1 MSQFDTDQL
10 FQIAEKL
17 SQDFSL
23 FPPQDDQNTPY
34 IQGLLSQKQIDEK
47 VAYLAGLDIDSYIQ
61 EVVSPS
67 ESSQRL
73 NARQLVHKLT
83 TRFIFEEEFGPL
95 YIAEVELHFGTGFRR
110 IGFIGQ
116 NRAERNGAW
125 LPEHHKQAVH
135 AMRNFAKHS
144 IPIVTLMDTPGA
156 DASEEANLN
165 NQAHSISHLIAE
177 MANVDT
183 PSVGIILGAGYSGGA
198 IPLASTNILL
208 SVRDGIFNTIQPQ
221 GLASI
226 ARKYNLSWQECAKY
240 VGVSA
245 YELLQNNVI
254 DGIID
259 YAPSDRIDQL
269 QNLLNA
275 IISSINSIERGA
287 IHFARENPYL
297 MDHYQRSVE
306 RFLNPSKKLH
316 AIEKNS
322 NMELATSPSEHHN
335 IFRMT
340 YRYMR
345 YLTLRK
351 RIFSTSKGHYS
362 RITETEIPSGKLNER
377 IEEEKREKFQKWL
390 QAPDKIRYDD
400 ELNKLWKNYRQKS
413 EERSDSRGSLS
424 ALFFGEP
431 EDNYIKAKQDFS
443 FSLGLYLFNR
453 WKSDAE
459 INFSELIN
467 YLTNYQQSRFLL
479 THDDLQNS
487 SAILSFIKTNEHELA
502 RFFQQSL
509 DFDTQALLAKYDEDS
524 EVDDELISG
533 LTKTLNDIIK
543 GNKISS
549 DICQHISLSPLTQ
562 QLLNSVASGSMET
575 NRRVLEDALAP
586 YLRIKEDATALKEN
600 SDVSVLDAIRLDDL
614 RTDFINISENLIMF
628 GNLYDYVIRNLGTI
642 AKEAKE
648 THSLSYNAV
657 NELINNG
664 LAYANK
670 HSKSEN
676 HKEEFANWFQ
686 FFIASSNRSEFLKQV
701 EEWKK
706 HSFPRLSDTLFVIV
720 TFFFE
725 KLLTEY
731 YESND
736 GNNYTG
742 RINPYSIGRRKDFWN
757 RLTIAYFDLLI
768 QDVLDDYKK
777 QKLTNSQAFV
787 DRFFH
792 DFEEI
797 NDHLMTSDPVKFPGF
812 RNAIEN
818 ALNNDI
824 TPCGVITGFGTI
836 KIGDESRRVGTLISN
851 LDFQA
856 GAFDM
861 ASAEK
866 FCKLMVEC
874 ARHNYPIV
882 CFVSS
887 GGMQTKEGASAL
899 FSMSVVNDRITRFV
913 RDNDLP
919 IVVFGFG
926 DCTGGAQASFA
937 THPMVQSFYFSG
949 TNMPFAGQI
958 VVPSYLPA
966 TCTLSNYLS
975 LNNGAMAD
983 LVKHPFIEDLD
994 VRLRAIDP
1002 AIPVASKSTEE
1013 VLQRILKGYVTPAK
1027 AKASES
1033 SSAVAE
1039 KIFRPVKKVLIH
1051 ARGCTAQKLVKKA
1064 QENNIDVVL
1073 VQSDPDMT
1081 STAADLLNQN
1091 GRLVC
1096 IGGNTPDESYLNA
1109 QSVIRIA
1116 ELEKVDS
1123 LHPGI
1128 GFLSESAQFA
1138 AFCGN
1143 HDLNFIGPRVS
1154 SMETMGNKS
1163 NAINTAI
1170 SSNVPVVPGSHGIVT
1185 TSAIAAKV
1193 ASEIGYPVLLKAVH
1207 GGGGKGIQVVHE
1219 PSSIHEL
1226 FHQISTEAKS
1236 AFGSGDIY
1244 LEKFVTSLRHIE
1256 VQILRD
1262 SHGNTKVLGLRDC
1275 SVQRN
1280 NQKIIEESAST
1291 MLPKSLEEKV
1301 YKYAE
1306 SLSDAVE
1313 YTGAG
1318 TVEFI
1323 YNLEANDVYF
1333 MEMNTRLQVEH
1344 PVTELVTGID
1354 IVSEQFNIASGG
1366 NIKNIKP
1373 KQKGYAIEVRVN
1385 AEKAVIQNDEVNFIP
1400 NAGKITRCEIPEGKD
1415 IQILKSIDTDKEV
1428 TPFYDSMVVQIIC
1441 YGKDRNDTI
1450 KKLLSYL
1457 DSVVIQG
1464 VSTNIPLIKRI
1475 LNDEVFVNGDYD
1487 TNYLPKFLD
1496 RTDRDTL
1503 IEEIEASAGNDKN
1516 SVTLDTLQ
1524 VEGSNELKVLAPASS
1539 IFYSAP
1545 SPTEPSYVKEG
1556 DIIEVNQTLCLM
1568 EAMKMFSPLNLKSFN
1583 SQSNKLYDPDLQYQ
1597 VVRIHNSEGQQ
1608 VNQGDLLFVIK
1619 PITH

>member
-1 MSQFDTDQL
+1 MPQYDTDQL

-23 FPPQDDQNTPY
+23 FPEQDSDTTPS
-34 IQGLLSQKQIDEK
+34 IQGLLSPEQIQDR
-47 VAYLAGLDIDSYIQ
+47 LSFLQQLDIDNYIK

-73 NARQLVHKLT
+73 NAKQLIHKLT
-83 TRFIFEEEFGPL
+83 SRFITEMDMGPL
-95 YIAEVELHFGTGFRR
+95 YAAEVELDFGLGFRR
-110 IGFIGQ
+110 VGFIAQ

-125 LPEHHKQAVH
+125 LPEHHKAAVK
-135 AMRNFAKHS
+135 AMKGFAKHA

-165 NQAHSISHLIAE
+165 NQAHSISRLIAE
-177 MANVDT
+177 MANTDVPT
-183 PSVGIILGAGYSGGA
+183 VGIIWGAGYSGGA

-254 DGIID
+254 DGVID
-259 YAPSDRIDQL
+259 YAPSDRIDQI

-275 IISSINSIERGA
+275 ITSSIISIERGA
-287 IHFARENPYL
+287 ETFARENPYL
-297 MDHYQRSVE
+297 MDHYKRSVE
-306 RFLNPSKKLH
+306 RYLNPSDKL
-316 AIEKNS
+316 AAMEKGS
-322 NMELATSPSEHHN
+322 SMMLAASPSEHHN
-335 IFRMT
+335 LFRMT

-351 RIFSTSKGHYS
+351 RIFSSTTGNYS
-362 RITETEIPSGKLNER
+362 RVAETEIPKGTLNER
-377 IEEEKREKFQKWL
+377 LEKEKRQKFQKWL

-400 ELNKLWKNYRQKS
+400 ELNKLWKNYCQKL

-424 ALFFGEP
+424 KLFFGEP
-431 EDNYIKAKQDFS
+431 EDNYLEAKQDYCFS
-443 FSLGLYLFNR
+443 VGLYLFNR
-453 WKSDAE
+453 WKADADV
-459 INFSELIN
+459 NFEELIQ

-479 THDDLQNS
+479 KQDDLADAT
-487 SAILSFIKTNEHELA
+487 AILAFVKKNEHPLA
-502 RFFQQSL
+502 EFIQNAM
-509 DFDTQALLAKYDEDS
+509 DFDTQALLS
-524 EVDDELISG
+524 EYQDDAPSESLLEG
-533 LTKTLNDIIK
+533 LTQTLNNIIK
-543 GNKISS
+543 GEKIPKTV
-549 DICQHISLSPLTQ
+549 CEEISLGTLTQ
-562 QLLNSVASGSMET
+562 QLLNSVASGNLET
-575 NRRVLEDALAP
+575 NRRILEDALAP
-586 YLRIKEDATALKEN
+586 YLRIKTDDSSVISN
-600 SDVSVLDAIRLDDL
+600 SEITILDTILLDDL
-614 RTDFINISENLIMF
+614 RSEFLSISRNLIMF
-628 GNLYDYVIRNLGTI
+628 GNLYDFVILHMVDV

-648 THSLSYNAV
+648 THSLSYQVVDRLLNQSL
-657 NELINNG
+657 E
-664 LAYANK
+664 YANK
-670 HSKSEN
+670 FSGGED
-676 HKEEFANWFQ
+676 HKEDFANWFKYL
-686 FFIASSNRSEFLKQV
+686 IESNKRVEFLKQV

-706 HSFPRLSDTLFVIV
+706 HSFPRISDTLFVII

-725 KLLTEY
+725 KLLAEY
-731 YESND
+731 YGSENEADYS
-736 GNNYTG
+736 G
-742 RINPYSIGRRKDFWN
+742 RINPYSIGRKKDFWN

-768 QDVLDDYKK
+768 QDVLDDVKK
-777 QKLTNSQAFV
+777 QRLTQTQNFV

-797 NDHLMTSDPVKFPGF
+797 NEHFMTSDPVSFPGF
-812 RNAIEN
+812 RSSIEN
-818 ALNNDI
+818 ALNKDI

-836 KIGDESRRVGTLISN
+836 KIGNESRRVGTLISN

-926 DCTGGAQASFA
+926 DCTGGAQASFV
-937 THPMVQSFYFSG
+937 THPMVQTFYFSG

-958 VVPSYLPA
+958 VVPSYLPSTA
-966 TCTLSNYLS
+966 TLSNYLS
-975 LNNGAMAD
+975 LNSDAMAD
-983 LVKHPFIEDLD
+983 LVKHPFVDDLD
-994 VRLRAIDP
+994 SKLRGIDP
-1002 AIPVASKSTEE
+1002 AIPVAHKSVEE
-1013 VLQRILKGYVTPAK
+1013 VLERVLKGYVTPG
-1027 AKASES
+1027 KASSKEAAS
-1033 SSAVAE
+1033 QITK

-1051 ARGCTAQKLVKKA
+1051 ARGCTAEKLVKKA
-1064 QENNIDVVL
+1064 QENKIDVVL
-1073 VQSDPDMT
+1073 VQSDPDMN
-1081 STAADLLNQN
+1081 STAADALNSK

-1109 QSVIRIA
+1109 QSVIRVA
-1116 ELEKVDS
+1116 GLEKVDA

-1128 GFLSESAQFA
+1128 GFLSESSQFA

-1143 HDLNFIGPRVS
+1143 NDLNFIGPRVTA
-1154 SMETMGNKS
+1154 METMGNKS

-1170 SSNVPVVPGSHGIVT
+1170 DAGVPVVPGSHGIVT
-1185 TSAIAAKV
+1185 TSAAAAKV

-1207 GGGGKGIQVVHE
+1207 GGGGKGIQVVE
-1219 PSSIHEL
+1219 DAAKIHEL

-1262 SHGNTKVLGLRDC
+1262 NHGNTKVLGLRDC

-1280 NQKIIEESAST
+1280 NQKIIEESEST
-1291 MLPKSLEEKV
+1291 MLPKDLEDKV
-1301 YKYAE
+1301 YDYAAK
-1306 SLSDAVE
+1306 LSEAVE

-1323 YNLEANDVYF
+1323 YNLDANDVYF

-1354 IVSEQFNIASGG
+1354 IVKEQFNIASDGD
-1366 NIKNIKP
+1366 ISKITP
-1373 KQKGYAIEVRVN
+1373 KQDGYAIEVRVN
-1385 AEKAVIQNDEVNFIP
+1385 AEKAALRNDEVQFIP
-1400 NAGKITRCEIPEGKD
+1400 NAGKITRFKLPKDKNIQLLKAIDEG
-1415 IQILKSIDTDKEV
+1415 KEV

-1441 YGKDRNDTI
+1441 HGKDRNDTI
-1450 KKLLSYL
+1450 TKLLAYL
-1457 DSVVIQG
+1457 NKVVIEG

-1475 LNDEVFVNGDYD
+1475 LSDEVFVNGDYD
-1487 TNYLPKFLD
+1487 TNYLPQYLNRID
-1496 RTDRDTL
+1496 RQEL
-1503 IEEIEASAGNDKN
+1503 INEIEASAGQNEQGL
-1516 SVTLDTLQ
+1516 TLDTLM

-1539 IFYSAP
+1539 IFYTAP
-1545 SPTEPSYVKEG
+1545 SPTEPAYVKEG
-1556 DIIEVNQTLCLM
+1556 DIVSVGETLCLM

-1583 SQSNKLYDPDLQYQ
+1583 SQSNKLYDPDMQYQ
-1597 VVRIHNSEGQQ
+1597 IVRIHNSEGQQ

-1619 PITH
+1619 PVTH

>member
-23 FPPQDDQNTPY
+23 FPPQDDEKAPY
-34 IQGLLSQKQIDEK
+34 IQGLVSQEQIDDK
-47 VAYLAGLDIDSYIQ
+47 LVALKNLDIDGYIK

-83 TRFIFEEEFGPL
+83 TRFIYEEEFGPL
-95 YIAEVELHFGTGFRR
+95 YVAEVELHFGTGFRR

-125 LPEHHKQAVH
+125 LPEHHEQAVQ
-135 AMRNFAKHS
+135 AMRGFAKHA
-144 IPIVTLMDTPGA
+144 IPIITLMDTPGA

-183 PSVGIILGAGYSGGA
+183 PTVGIILGAGYSGGA

-221 GLASI
+221 GMASI

-259 YAPSDRIDQL
+259 YAPGDRIDQL

-275 IISSINSIERGA
+275 IISSVTSIERGA
-287 IHFARENPYL
+287 ITFARENPYL
-297 MDHYQRSVE
+297 MDHYKRSVE
-306 RFLNPSKKLH
+306 RFINPSAKLH

-322 NMELATSPSEHHN
+322 NMDVASSPSEHHN

-362 RITETEIPSGKLNER
+362 RLTETEIPSGKLNER
-377 IEEEKREKFQKWL
+377 VEEEKREKFQKWL
-390 QAPDKIRYDD
+390 QAPDKIRYDE
-400 ELNKLWKNYRQKS
+400 ELNKLWKNYRQKAD
-413 EERSDSRGSLS
+413 ERTDSRGSLS
-424 ALFFGEP
+424 KLFFGEP

-459 INFSELIN
+459 VNFSELIN
-467 YLTNYQQSRFLL
+467 YLNNYQQSRFLL
-479 THDDLQNS
+479 TRDDLKDT
-487 SAILSFIKTNEHELA
+487 SAILNFIKTNEHELA
-502 RFFQQSL
+502 RFFQKSL
-509 DFDTQALLAKYDEDS
+509 DFDTQALLAHHNDDS
-524 EVDDELISG
+524 DINDELIMG

-543 GNKISS
+543 GDKVSS
-549 DICQHISLSPLTQ
+549 EICQHISLSALTQ
-562 QLLNSVASGSMET
+562 QLLNSAASGSMET

-586 YLRIKEDATALKEN
+586 YLQIKEDTKALKES

-614 RTDFINISENLIMF
+614 RTDFISISENLIMF

-648 THSLSYNAV
+648 THSLSYKAV
-657 NELINNG
+657 DSLINNG

-676 HKEEFANWFQ
+676 HKEEFANWFK
-686 FFIASSNRSEFLKQV
+686 FFIESNNRSEFLKQV

-731 YESND
+731 YESDDDNE
-736 GNNYTG
+736 YTG

-777 QKLTNSQAFV
+777 QKLTSSQAFV

-818 ALNNDI
+818 ALNNNI

-836 KIGDESRRVGTLISN
+836 KIGEESRRVGTLISN

-975 LNNGAMAD
+975 LNTNSMAD
-983 LVKHPFIEDLD
+983 LVKHPFVDDLD
-994 VRLRAIDP
+994 ARLRTIDP
-1002 AIPVASKSTEE
+1002 AIPVARKTTEE
-1013 VLQRILKGYVTPAK
+1013 VLKRVLKGYVTPAK
-1027 AKASES
+1027 AQESETN
-1033 SSAVAE
+1033 SAVAD

-1081 STAADLLNQN
+1081 STAADILNSR

-1116 ELEKVDS
+1116 ELEKADA

-1170 SSNVPVVPGSHGIVT
+1170 AAGVPVVPGSHGIVT

-1256 VQILRD
+1256 VQVLRD
-1262 SHGNTKVLGLRDC
+1262 SHGNTKILGLRDC

-1291 MLPKSLEEKV
+1291 MLPKVLEDKV

-1306 SLSDAVE
+1306 SLSDAVD
-1313 YTGAG
+1313 YNGAG

-1323 YNLEANDVYF
+1323 YNLDENDVYF

-1344 PVTELVTGID
+1344 PVTEFVTGID

-1366 NIKNIKP
+1366 NIEKLTSKP
-1373 KQKGYAIEVRVN
+1373 KGYAIEVRVN

-1400 NAGKITRCEIPEGKD
+1400 NAGKITKCVIPEGKD
-1415 IQILKSIDTDKEV
+1415 IQILKSIDTNKEV

-1441 YGKDRNDTI
+1441 HGKDRNDTI
-1450 KKLLSYL
+1450 KKLISHL
-1457 DSVVIQG
+1457 DTVTIQG
-1464 VSTNIPLIKRI
+1464 VSTNIPLLKRV
-1475 LNDEVFVNGDYD
+1475 LTDKVFIDGDYD

-1496 RTDRDTL
+1496 RTDRESL
-1503 IEEIEASAGNDKN
+1503 IKDIDASAGNSGE
-1516 SVTLDTLQ
+1516 SVTLDTLR

-1556 DIIEVNQTLCLM
+1556 DVVEVNQTLCLM

-1583 SQSNKLYDPDLQYQ
+1583 SQSNKLYDPDMQYQ
-1597 VVRIHNSEGQQ
+1597 VVRIHNAEGQQ

-1619 PITH
+1619 PLTH